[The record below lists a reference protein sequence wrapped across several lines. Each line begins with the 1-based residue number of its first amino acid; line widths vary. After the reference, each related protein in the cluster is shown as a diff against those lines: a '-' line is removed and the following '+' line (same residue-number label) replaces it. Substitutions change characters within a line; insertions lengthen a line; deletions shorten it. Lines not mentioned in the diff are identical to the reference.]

1 LRIDLE
7 ENTMTA
13 KQLLYSEEARKK
25 LLKGAKT
32 LANAVAV
39 TLGPTGRNVVLE
51 RSYGGPNVTKD
62 GVSVAKEIE
71 LEDPFENM
79 GAKLVNEVASK
90 TSDVAGDG
98 TTTATILAV
107 SILEEG
113 LKMVASGHNPMALKR
128 GIEKAT
134 ESVVDYI
141 KSVAREVSD
150 KSQIAQVG
158 AISANND
165 PEIGALLADA
175 MEKVGNDGLITVEEG
190 KTTKTTL
197 EVVDG
202 LQFDKGFI
210 SPYFITN
217 AEQMLCELDEPYILV
232 HDKKISSL
240 RNILRL
246 LEQVAQAGVSL
257 LIVAEDVEGE
267 ALAALVLNKLR
278 GVLKCCAVKAPGFG
292 ERRKR
297 MLEDIA
303 ILTGGKVISE
313 ELGMK
318 LENVRLEDLGRAD
331 KVKVD
336 KDTCAII
343 GGHGD
348 TEQIK
353 KRIEQI
359 KKQIEQATSNY
370 DREKLTERLGKLSG
384 GVALIRV
391 GAATEAEMKNRKA
404 LIEDALH
411 ATRAAVEEG
420 IVPGGGVVLLR
431 AQKKVAELMEKLESD
446 EKVGARIVHNAL
458 EKPLWWIAHNSGMD
472 GAVVV
477 EEVRNLGENE
487 GFNARQRKYTDMFKA
502 GVIDPAKV
510 VRSALQNAASVAA
523 LMLTTETL
531 ITEFKEKEKEI
542 TEAVK

>member
-1 LRIDLE
+1 
-7 ENTMTA
+7 MTP

-134 ESVVDYI
+134 ETVVDYI
-141 KSVAREVSD
+141 KSVAKEVSD

-158 AISANND
+158 AISANNN

-240 RNILRL
+240 RDILRL
-246 LEQVAQAGVSL
+246 LEQVAQASVSL

-343 GGHGD
+343 GGRGD
-348 TEQIK
+348 PEQIK

-384 GVALIRV
+384 GVALIKV

-431 AQKKVAELMEKLESD
+431 AQKRVAELMEKLEGD

-542 TEAVK
+542 AEAVK

>member
-1 LRIDLE
+1 
-7 ENTMTA
+7 
-13 KQLLYSEEARKK
+13 
-25 LLKGAKT
+25 
-32 LANAVAV
+32 
-39 TLGPTGRNVVLE
+39 
-51 RSYGGPNVTKD
+51 
-62 GVSVAKEIE
+62 
-71 LEDPFENM
+71 
-79 GAKLVNEVASK
+79 
-90 TSDVAGDG
+90 
-98 TTTATILAV
+98 
-107 SILEEG
+107 
-113 LKMVASGHNPMALKR
+113 
-128 GIEKAT
+128 
-134 ESVVDYI
+134 
-141 KSVAREVSD
+141 
-150 KSQIAQVG
+150 
-158 AISANND
+158 
-165 PEIGALLADA
+165 
-175 MEKVGNDGLITVEEG
+175 
-190 KTTKTTL
+190 
-197 EVVDG
+197 
-202 LQFDKGFI
+202 
-210 SPYFITN
+210 
-217 AEQMLCELDEPYILV
+217 
-232 HDKKISSL
+232 
-240 RNILRL
+240 
-246 LEQVAQAGVSL
+246 
-257 LIVAEDVEGE
+257 
-267 ALAALVLNKLR
+267 
-278 GVLKCCAVKAPGFG
+278 
-292 ERRKR
+292 
-297 MLEDIA
+297 
-303 ILTGGKVISE
+303 
-313 ELGMK
+313 
-318 LENVRLEDLGRAD
+318 LGRAD

-343 GGHGD
+343 GGRGD
-348 TEQIK
+348 PEQIK

-384 GVALIRV
+384 GVALIKV

-431 AQKKVAELMEKLESD
+431 AQKKVAELMEKLEGD

-542 TEAVK
+542 AEAVK